1 MGLMDKFKNL
11 FTEEVEE
18 EVPIKKEVIQVEIP
32 STKEQKKEKRMM
44 ADEIETLD
52 EIPPL
57 KEEKMEEEPLKKRED
72 EYKFPFFDDE
82 DFEVIEERK
91 EPKKEKQKPLYRS
104 KEVAYNPPKEEKHVF
119 KPTPIISPVYG
130 ILDKNYVKEDIK
142 ARNTKPSSYY
152 NPKEATIDEIRN
164 KAYGALEGDISNEI
178 CDEDRAL
185 YEPIDVIEDAYD
197 IEKKRTRAKE
207 ETSEYLFDEIERETP
222 ASSTEE
228 PVARHAKFSDK
239 NGDELTTL
247 LEQEMSKEAEQPKEP
262 AKISDKELFS
272 LIDSMYERGDK

>member
-32 STKEQKKEKRMM
+32 SPKVQKKEKRIV

-52 EIPPL
+52 EVPVV
-57 KEEKMEEEPLKKRED
+57 KEEVKVEAPLPKREE

-91 EPKKEKQKPLYRS
+91 EVKQEKKQPLYRS
-104 KEVAYNPPKEEKHVF
+104 KEVAYNPQREEKHVF

-142 ARNTKPSSYY
+142 ARATKPSSYY

-164 KAYGALEGDISNEI
+164 KAYGALEEDIPKDIYEA
-178 CDEDRAL
+178 DRAL
-185 YEPIDVIEDAYD
+185 YEPIDILEEDYSFKND
-197 IEKKRTRAKE
+197 S
-207 ETSEYLFDEIERETP
+207 SEYLFEEMEREKP
-222 ASSTEE
+222 MVEE
-228 PVARHAKFSDK
+228 ENVARHARVSDK
-239 NGDELTTL
+239 RSDELTSL
-247 LEQEMSKEAEQPKEP
+247 LEQEMSKDALEKKEP
-262 AKISDKELFS
+262 AKISDKELFN

>member
-32 STKEQKKEKRMM
+32 SPKEQKKEKRIMV
-44 ADEIETLD
+44 DEIETLD
-52 EIPPL
+52 EVPAI
-57 KEEKMEEEPLKKRED
+57 KEEIKKEEPVQKREE

-82 DFEVIEERK
+82 DFGIIEERK
-91 EPKKEKQKPLYRS
+91 EPKPEKKQTLYRS
-104 KEVAYNPPKEEKHVF
+104 KEVAYNPPREEKHVF

-164 KAYGALEGDISNEI
+164 KAYGALEEDIPKDI
-178 CDEDRAL
+178 YDADRAL
-185 YEPIDVIEDAYD
+185 YEPIDIDE
-197 IEKKRTRAKE
+197 EKA
-207 ETSEYLFDEIERETP
+207 EYLFEEMDREP
-222 ASSTEE
+222 ASFEEE
-228 PVARHAKFSDK
+228 PVARHARSFDK
-239 NGDELTTL
+239 SSDELTSL
-247 LEQEMSKEAEQPKEP
+247 LEQEMSKEASEVKEP

>member
-18 EVPIKKEVIQVEIP
+18 EVPIKKEMIQVEIP
-32 STKEQKKEKRMM
+32 SPKEHKKEKKIV
-44 ADEIETLD
+44 AEEIETLD
-52 EIPPL
+52 EFPVA
-57 KEEKMEEEPLKKRED
+57 KEEIKTEEPIKKRED

-104 KEVAYNPPKEEKHVF
+104 KEVAAYNPPKEEKHVF

-164 KAYGALEGDISNEI
+164 KAYGALEEDISNNLY
-178 CDEDRAL
+178 DEERAL
-185 YEPIDVIEDAYD
+185 YEPIDIIDENYSDN
-197 IEKKRTRAKE
+197 KKNKV
-207 ETSEYLFDEIERETP
+207 ETSEYLFDEIERKKP
-222 ASSTEE
+222 IVSTDE
-228 PVARHAKFSDK
+228 PVARHAKSSD
-239 NGDELTTL
+239 NSDELTTL
-247 LEQEMSKEAEQPKEP
+247 LEQEMSRDVESTKEP
-262 AKISDKELFS
+262 AKISDQELFS
-272 LIDSMYERGDK
+272 LIDSMYERRDK